1 VSDCV
6 VCQKQRGEIEVPGGA
21 IYEDAL
27 LFASHALI
35 PAGKDQAY
43 LGELLIE
50 PKRHADGI
58 EDLTEG
64 EAAAIGTLA
73 RRLSRSLKT
82 VTQAEH
88 IYLFRLGH
96 HVQHFHLWLIARYA
110 GTPREFWG
118 AKVDEWP
125 DAPRGGATD
134 IAALASRIRSELA
147 NIN

>member
-6 VCQKQRGEIEVPGGA
+6 VCQKHRGEIEIPGGA

-35 PAGKDQAY
+35 PAGNETAY
-43 LGELLIE
+43 LGQLLIE
-50 PKRHADGI
+50 TKRHADGI
-58 EDLTEG
+58 EDLTQD
-64 EAAAIGTLA
+64 EAAAVGALA

-82 VTQAEH
+82 VTQADH

-110 GTPREFWG
+110 GTPREYWG

-125 DAPRGGATD
+125 DAPRGSASD
-134 IAALASRIRSELA
+134 IAALAGKIRSEFA
-147 NIN
+147 NVV